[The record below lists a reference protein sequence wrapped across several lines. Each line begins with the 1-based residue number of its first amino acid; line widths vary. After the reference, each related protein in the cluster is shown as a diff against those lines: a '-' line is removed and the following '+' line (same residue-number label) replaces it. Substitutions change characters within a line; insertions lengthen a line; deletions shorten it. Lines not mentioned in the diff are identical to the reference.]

1 MQDQLNT
8 SSQEQKE
15 QELKEQKEQE
25 LKEQKQLIQLNY
37 HPNSARPV
45 Q

>member
-15 QELKEQKEQE
+15 QELKEQKE
-25 LKEQKQLIQLNY
+25 LIQLNY